1 MLKQVELINFR
12 RHRNNIFTFEP
23 GHNVIRGLNEG
34 GKTTILEAVCYALF
48 GAEALRDSLADVVT
62 WGSPERSLEV
72 RVQIEVGDV
81 TYRFCRGKNGA
92 ECTWPGPGHAT
103 SAPFNGTLLIT
114 GQKEVTKKA
123 AELLG
128 ADWKLASK
136 LMIAGQK
143 GLAGA
148 LAEGPKATSETIE
161 GMADFDLFQR
171 IMDLMTE
178 NLVMGAPAQFQA
190 TLEQAQARLE
200 AFPEPTAADVTA
212 IEAEI
217 ATKAADQAYR
227 RAFAEGVGKASAEAA
242 ARDLARSEEAFRART
257 TAETNLNAVRVGWM
271 DRKVRLECERLN
283 AQMGVPAD
291 QIEAQ
296 RQRVANAKNAAVL
309 VKAHRAVTDLMARYP
324 LDFWDRDLADLEKE
338 IHFIRGGSA
347 AAAQV
352 ARDADSKVRELNA
365 KLVAGSVCGFC
376 NQDVSQFP
384 DVLAKNKAIE
394 MEVAVLC
401 SDAVKARADAA
412 ELADSV
418 KLMEVVLKSAKPF
431 QDAAIRYAAYVD
443 VDESNVP
450 PRLTWK
456 GEVPN
461 GDADEGLEQKRLSS
475 LEAAQR
481 AAEAAAADAR
491 SLERALVEDDAT
503 IARLTAQLAALP
515 APEDLEELKA
525 RAHTAS
531 SDLDLARYWV
541 NELGLQIERH
551 KGEIAAARTAY
562 ENAVKQRDS
571 LKVVVANAKDALE
584 TLTFNN
590 NLLAKIRKA
599 RPIISDKL
607 WNTVLHAVSTMFTSQ
622 RGEASIVT
630 KEKDGFKVNGK
641 PVTSLSGSTLDLLA
655 LAIRVAMIKTFL
667 PHCTFL
673 VLDEPFA
680 ACDADRTSKM
690 MGFINTAGFQQ
701 TIVITHEDASE
712 SIAEN
717 LVTV

>member
-103 SAPFNGTLLIT
+103 SAPFNGAMLVT

-178 NLVMGAPAQFQA
+178 HLIMGAPAQFQA
-190 TLEQAQARLE
+190 TLEQAQVRLE
-200 AFPEPTAADVTA
+200 AFPEPTVADVTA

-217 ATKAADQAYR
+217 ATKAADQAAK
-227 RAFAEGVGKASAEAA
+227 RAFSEGVGKASADAA

-257 TAETNLNAVRVGWM
+257 TAETNLNAVRVAWM

-283 AQMGVPAD
+283 AQMGVPAE
-291 QIEAQ
+291 QIENQ
-296 RQRVANAKNAAVL
+296 RQRVADAKNAAVL

-324 LDFWDRDLADLEKE
+324 LDYWDNNLADLDAE
-338 IHFIRGGSA
+338 ILSTSGEIGT
-347 AAAQV
+347 
-352 ARDADSKVRELNA
+352 ARSLIQSMLVEEAGLQA
-365 KLVAGSVCGFC
+365 KLVTSSVCGFC
-376 NQDVSQFP
+376 DQDVSKFP
-384 DVLAKNKAIE
+384 GIAAKNFEIRTKLAN
-394 MEVAVLC
+394 
-401 SDAVKARADAA
+401 SGDARQRYTADLNAQEEYLASMKRVRPSA
-412 ELADSV
+412 E
-418 KLMEVVLKSAKPF
+418 PYR
-431 QDAAIRYAAYVD
+431 DAAIRYAAYID

-481 AAEAAAADAR
+481 AVEAAAADAR
-491 SLERALVEDDAT
+491 SLQRALAEDDAT
-503 IARLTAQLAALP
+503 VARLTAQLAALP

-571 LKVVVANAKDALE
+571 LKVVVENAKSALE

-680 ACDADRTSKM
+680 ACDVDRTSKM